1 MFKPLRVLLLLT
13 LLAGVAIGA
22 WRDKA
27 RATGWHS
34 SLQVAVYPIAA
45 DDSPVTQAYIATLS
59 DESFHDVQDWFTAQA
74 APYGVA
80 ASPPV
85 QLWLAPAVPVL
96 PPTPPQVGN
105 ALQIAAWSLQLRW
118 WAWRRDAGPHPAPQV
133 KLFVLFHDPAESRA
147 VPHSL
152 GLEKGL
158 IGVVHAFATP
168 AQAAQNNVVL
178 AHELLHTLG
187 ASDKYDLS
195 NNLPAYP
202 LGYAEPQ
209 RQPLWPQARAEIM
222 AVRVPLSPREARMA
236 EGMGETVIGAAT
248 ALEIGLTR
256 P

>member
-27 RATGWHS
+27 RATGWRS
-34 SLQVAVYPIAA
+34 SLQVAVYPVAA
-45 DDSPVTQAYIATLS
+45 DASPATQAYIATLS
-59 DESFHDVQDWFTAQA
+59 DESFHDVQDWFAAQT

-85 QLWLAPAVPVL
+85 QLWLAPAVPDL
-96 PPTPPQVGN
+96 PPAPPQAGN
-105 ALQIAAWSLQLRW
+105 VLQIAAWSLQLRW
-118 WAWRRDAGPHPAPQV
+118 WSWRRDAGPHPAPQV
-133 KLFVLFHDPAESRA
+133 KLFVLFHDPARSLA

-195 NNLPAYP
+195 TDMP
-202 LGYAEPQ
+202 LHPIGYAEPQ

-222 AVRVPLSPREARMA
+222 AVRVPLSQQEARMA
-236 EGMGETVIGAAT
+236 EGMAETVIGAAT